1 MGDVFDMEALL
12 AIYSV
17 CICFYTKKTLQVASE
32 DKLPLPFRSAPEK
45 YNRICFIRHKLHE
58 LQFLWPCTL
67 T

>member
-12 AIYSV
+12 GTYSV
-17 CICFYTKKTLQVASE
+17 CFCFYTKRTLHVASE
-32 DKLPLPFRSAPEK
+32 DILPLPFGSAPEK
-45 YNRICFIRHKLHE
+45 YNRISFIRHELHE

>member
-1 MGDVFDMEALL
+1 MGDVFDIELLL
-12 AIYSV
+12 AVYSLCIY
-17 CICFYTKKTLQVASE
+17 FYTKRTSHVSSV

-45 YNRICFIRHKLHE
+45 YNRMSFIRHALHE